1 VRKADVIAEVARRSG
16 LDGKRAALG
25 VEELLEVVKG
35 ALGDGETIEL
45 RGFGTFK
52 AVASGKRRARNPNT
66 GQVSQTPPRM
76 TPRFLPHQRFKTLVE
91 EHLTDEPQDE
101 APPTVPGE
109 NTGTSGAPE
118 ASGAD
123 VSTPAA
129 AEAGTH
135 MASAADLAHAAAAR
149 GAWPEAVQHY
159 EEAVIG
165 ASQDTALRKALG
177 DAYAVAGEHPK
188 AAEQFRAV
196 LAANSRDVQ
205 GRTRLASTLWEL
217 CDYNA
222 AVGEA
227 RRAVEIG
234 PNNAEAR
241 FQYGLLLYRK
251 GLYARAAE
259 ELQRVAQSDDR
270 TRTHYILGQTYNHL
284 GLYDRAQRALEHA
297 LEIQPDDA
305 DTCWQLGIIYDKLKR
320 REEALAMY
328 RRANA
333 LRAGTEDD

>member
-1 VRKADVIAEVARRSG
+1 VKKADVIAEVARRSG

-52 AVASGKRRARNPNT
+52 AGASGKRRARNPNT

-76 TPRFLPHQRFKTLVE
+76 TPRFLPHKRFKTLVD
-91 EHLTDEPQDE
+91 EHWADKSQDE
-101 APPTVPGE
+101 ASPTVPGE
-109 NTGTSGAPE
+109 ATGISDEPA

-123 VSTPAA
+123 VSTPTP
-129 AEAGTH
+129 AEAEARR
-135 MASAADLAHAAAAR
+135 ASPAELAHAAAAR
-149 GAWPEAVQHY
+149 GAWMEAAQHY

-165 ASQDTALRKALG
+165 APQDAALRRALG
-177 DAYAVAGEHPK
+177 DAYAVLGEHPK

-196 LAANSRDVQ
+196 LAMNSRDVQ

-217 CDYNA
+217 RDYEA

-227 RRAVEIG
+227 RRAVEVG
-234 PNNAEAR
+234 PNSAEAR
-241 FQYGLLLYRK
+241 FRYGLLLYMK

-259 ELQRVAQSDDR
+259 ELQRVARSDDR
-270 TRTHYILGQTYNHL
+270 PRTHYILGQVYNHL

-297 LEIQPDDA
+297 LETQPDDA
-305 DTCWQLGIIYDKLKR
+305 NICWQLGIIYDKLKR

-328 RRANA
+328 RRANV
-333 LRAGTEDD
+333 LRAWTESD